1 MVLLEIQ
8 KDTTVSFDLAQ
19 KNVEKN
25 NKDEDKTDFGH
36 ISNHG

>member
-19 KNVEKN
+19 KNVEK
-25 NKDEDKTDFGH
+25 KIRMRTRLTLVTQTL
-36 ISNHG
+36 